1 MNVDHVVCG
10 VWKCEWRWME
20 RMKVTRVRRKNGRLC
35 VAFEIRD
42 SMRFDVCHICHVC
55 RWDLCLLY
63 PFVPCLDFVWT
74 SFGLFPWHRCW
85 VVWITASRV
94 SRRISACAPCSGRS
108 VATKAGRNLS
118 EKISRF
124 LMIFSWFWMIL
135 WESTESEKMSHE
147 MSWDFLEI
155 SSDASREPK
164 NLSQIRS
171 GNLCGFTM
179 VKFTCVQTC
188 QMWWR
193 WWLQRH
199 SPKSTRYFSEAFG
212 EPALYPQRG
221 WYGAGSG
228 KRQDAMQQKKR
239 MRFVFLT
246 FKQLRMRILF
256 VFKPFFQN
264 KYTFL
269 ANKKGNSWRSCFLA
283 SAFSFQ
289 ASLWT
294 WLLDASRHGH
304 NVQIDRVSFSLFWS
318 FAQNGPG
325 FSICVCLGTFLGSLS
340 QSSPRFGIRPQCN
353 EDSISISYFHF
364 TPRAKTSPWCVLS
377 IAWPSWKAV
386 SPVFLKEFKAL
397 IRW

>member
-1 MNVDHVVCG
+1 
-10 VWKCEWRWME
+10 
-20 RMKVTRVRRKNGRLC
+20 
-35 VAFEIRD
+35 
-42 SMRFDVCHICHVC
+42 
-55 RWDLCLLY
+55 
-63 PFVPCLDFVWT
+63 
-74 SFGLFPWHRCW
+74 
-85 VVWITASRV
+85 
-94 SRRISACAPCSGRS
+94 
-108 VATKAGRNLS
+108 
-118 EKISRF
+118 
-124 LMIFSWFWMIL
+124 
-135 WESTESEKMSHE
+135 